1 MKNLF
6 SKISST
12 LLSLMVIFSSMI
24 IVVDEHYCGETLVDV
39 SFFGV
44 AKHCGMDKME
54 MISSENIE
62 FKKSNCCKD
71 QQSFVKASVFNK
83 EKNLNNQYDDIDFSS
98 VNYSINLD
106 IFQSFSSE
114 KDYNYKDFLPPEI
127 HQNFQ
132 ILYQTFLI

>member
-1 MKNLF
+1 MKYVSKCRIAHVGLNL
-6 SKISST
+6 
-12 LLSLMVIFSSMI
+12 LN
-24 IVVDEHYCGETLVDV
+24 
-39 SFFGV
+39 
-44 AKHCGMDKME
+44 AAA
-54 MISSENIE
+54 
-62 FKKSNCCKD
+62 
-71 QQSFVKASVFNK
+71 SFVKASVFNK